1 MTEERIMNG
10 WKGSVRLSRELV
22 LFVRRHMHE
31 YESPN
36 QALARLL
43 KVEQWRRQSC
53 PDGWTW
59 SGRLTC
65 TQRAYQVDVEIRGE
79 LFSVPFL
86 GEAC

>member
-1 MTEERIMNG
+1 MTEERIMRTWG
-10 WKGSVRLSRELV
+10 GSVRLSRDLV
-22 LFVRRHMHE
+22 LFVRRNMHE
-31 YESPN
+31 YETPN

-43 KVEQWRRQSC
+43 KVEQWKRRSC

-65 TQRAYQVDVEIRGE
+65 TQRAYQVDVEIEGE
-79 LFSVPFL
+79 VFSVPYL